1 MKEVVI
7 LSGKG
12 GTGKTSVT
20 ASFAALARNA
30 VMADCDVDAADLH
43 LVLSPEVRRREIFV
57 QGNLA
62 NVRTDACDGCGRC
75 RDVCRFGAVRMD
87 AGRAVID
94 PLSCE
99 GCGVCVWNCPRKAI
113 DFPER
118 ECGEWFVSET
128 RFGPMVH
135 ARLWAAAENSGKLV
149 SLVRREA
156 RREAEEGNRELLISD
171 GPPGVGCPV
180 IASLTGADATVI
192 VTEPKMSGE
201 HDMQRVLELARHFKV
216 PAYLCVNKWDI
227 NPAMALRI
235 ERLAA
240 RNGVVALGRISYDS
254 GVTEAQVRGV
264 TVIEY
269 DKGAAAAEIRS
280 IFGALCSALKSDAR
294 KSESDPK
301 YKQILK
307 EDLRT

>member
-62 NVRTDACDGCGRC
+62 NVHTDACDACGRC
-75 RDVCRFGAVRMD
+75 LGVCRFGAVRMEG
-87 AGRAVID
+87 GRAVID

-192 VTEPKMSGE
+192 VTEPTMSGE
-201 HDMQRVLELARHFKV
+201 HDMRRVLELAQHFKI

-227 NPAMALRI
+227 NPAMALQI
-235 ERLAA
+235 ERFAA
-240 RNGVVALGRISYDS
+240 RNGVGVLGRISYDS

-280 IFGALCSALKSDAR
+280 IFGALCGALKSDVR
-294 KSESDPK
+294 KPGIDS
-301 YKQILK
+301 
-307 EDLRT
+307 

>member
-1 MKEVVI
+1 MKEIVI

-20 ASFAALARNA
+20 ASFAALAHNA

-43 LVLSPEVRRREIFV
+43 LVLSPDVRRREIFV

-62 NVRTDACDGCGRC
+62 NVRKDACNACGRC
-75 RDVCRFGAVRMD
+75 LDVCRFGAVRLEG
-87 AGRAVID
+87 GRAVID

-99 GCGVCVWNCPRKAI
+99 GCGVCVWNCPQKAI

-135 ARLWAAAENSGKLV
+135 ARLRAAAENSGKLV

-180 IASLTGADATVI
+180 IASLTGADATMI
-192 VTEPKMSGE
+192 VTEPTMSGE
-201 HDMQRVLELARHFKV
+201 HDMRRVLELAKHFKV

-235 ERLAA
+235 ERFAA
-240 RNGVVALGRISYDS
+240 QNGVVALGRISYDS

-264 TVIEY
+264 TVVEY

-280 IFGALCSALKSDAR
+280 IFGTLCAALKIDVR
-294 KSESDPK
+294 KSGIDS
-301 YKQILK
+301 
-307 EDLRT
+307 

>member
-43 LVLSPEVRRREIFV
+43 LVLSPDVRRREIFV

-62 NVRTDACDGCGRC
+62 TVRADACIACGRC
-75 RDVCRFGAVRMD
+75 RDVCRFGAVRPEG
-87 AGRAVID
+87 GRAAID

-135 ARLWAAAENSGKLV
+135 ARLRAAADNSGKLV

-156 RREAEEGNRELLISD
+156 RRAAEVGNRKLLISD

-180 IASLTGADATVI
+180 IASLTGAYATVI
-192 VTEPKMSGE
+192 VTEPTMSGE
-201 HDMQRVLELARHFKV
+201 HDMQRVLELARHFKI
-216 PAYLCVNKWDI
+216 PTYLCVNKWDI

-235 ERLAA
+235 ERFAA
-240 RNGVVALGRISYDS
+240 RNGVGVLGRISYDRE
-254 GVTEAQVRGV
+254 VTEAQVRGL
-264 TVIEY
+264 TLAEY
-269 DKGAAAAEIRS
+269 GKGTAAREIRS
-280 IFGALCSALKSDAR
+280 VFAALCGALESDVR
-294 KSESDPK
+294 KSGIDS
-301 YKQILK
+301 
-307 EDLRT
+307 

>member
-20 ASFAALARNA
+20 ASFAALAHNA

-62 NVRTDACDGCGRC
+62 NVRTDACDACGRC
-75 RDVCRFGAVRMD
+75 RDVCRFGAVRMEG
-87 AGRAVID
+87 GRAVID

-192 VTEPKMSGE
+192 VTEPTMSGE
-201 HDMQRVLELARHFKV
+201 HDMRRVLELAQHFKI

-227 NPAMALRI
+227 NPAMALQI
-235 ERLAA
+235 ERFAA
-240 RNGVVALGRISYDS
+240 RNGVGVLGRISYDS

-280 IFGALCSALKSDAR
+280 IFGALCGALKSDVR
-294 KSESDPK
+294 KPGIDS
-301 YKQILK
+301 
-307 EDLRT
+307 